1 MPKTSDCTIER
12 GDVMSENRTDVA
24 HSALIFEL
32 GVAIGLAILIIFFEL
47 IPASELGRLSTRTTD
62 SEMEAVETDLAFDD
76 TVEEQEE
83 EVEEEQ
89 EEIEQETEE
98 MVEEI
103 NQDITLSLDDDTE
116 GLETVETID
125 QGDELSDGGQS
136 EEMGPP
142 RFMPAEVF
150 PNCTYKPTP
159 EYPSMAAAAGVE
171 GSVTLW
177 VYVSASGSVSDVRLY
192 NSSGVNS
199 LDQAALSAAW
209 NTGWTP
215 AQNNSIPVGVWTTL
229 TYNFTLTN

>member
-1 MPKTSDCTIER
+1 MAEK
-12 GDVMSENRTDVA
+12 RTDFR
-24 HSALIFEL
+24 HSSLNFEL
-32 GVAIGLAILIIFFEL
+32 GVVIGLAILIFFFEL
-47 IPASELGRLSTRTTD
+47 IPPGEMGRLSTRTSD

-83 EVEEEQ
+83 EVQEEQ
-89 EEIEQETEE
+89 EDIQQETET

-103 NQDITLSLDDDTE
+103 SQTLSLDD
-116 GLETVETID
+116 ETIGLD
-125 QGDELSDGGQS
+125 TVSTINQGDELSDGQS

-159 EYPSMAAAAGVE
+159 DYPSMAAQAGVE

-177 VYVSASGSVSDVRLY
+177 VYVSSDGSVSDVRLY

-199 LDQAALSAAW
+199 LDEAALSAVW
-209 NTGWTP
+209 NTRWTP
-215 AQNNSIPVGVWTTL
+215 AQNNGIPVGVWTTL
-229 TYNFTLTN
+229 TYNFVLTN

>member
-1 MPKTSDCTIER
+1 
-12 GDVMSENRTDVA
+12 MSESRTEFG
-24 HSALIFEL
+24 HPSLNFEL
-32 GVAIGLAILIIFFEL
+32 GVVIGLAILILFFEFL
-47 IPASELGRLSTRTTD
+47 PASELGRLSTRTSD
-62 SEMEAVETDLAFDD
+62 SEMEAVETDIAFDD
-76 TVEEQEE
+76 AVEEQEE

-125 QGDELSDGGQS
+125 QGDELGAGQS

-142 RFMPAEVF
+142 RFMPAEVL
-150 PNCTYKPTP
+150 PVCTYQPRP
-159 EYPSMAAAAGVE
+159 DYPAMAAQAGVE
-171 GSVTLW
+171 GTVTLW
-177 VYVSASGSVSDVRLY
+177 VYVSANGSVSDVRLY

-199 LDQAALSAAW
+199 LDQAALSTAW
-209 NTGWTP
+209 NTSWTP

-229 TYNFTLTN
+229 TVNFTLTD

>member
-1 MPKTSDCTIER
+1 MAEK
-12 GDVMSENRTDVA
+12 RTDFG
-24 HSALIFEL
+24 HSSLNFEL
-32 GVAIGLAILIIFFEL
+32 GVVIGLAILILFFEL
-47 IPASELGRLSTRTTD
+47 IPPGEMGRLSTRTSD
-62 SEMEAVETDLAFDD
+62 SEMEAVETDIAFDD

-89 EEIEQETEE
+89 EDIQQETEE

-103 NQDITLSLDDDTE
+103 SQITLSLDADTT
-116 GLETVETID
+116 GLTTVETIE
-125 QGDELSDGGQS
+125 QGEELTSGQS

-159 EYPSMAAAAGVE
+159 NYPSMAAQAGVE

-177 VYVSASGSVSDVRLY
+177 VYVASDGSVSDVRLY

-199 LDQAALSAAW
+199 LDEAALSAVW
-209 NTGWTP
+209 NTRWTP
-215 AQNNSIPVGVWTTL
+215 AQNNGIPVGVWTTL
-229 TYNFTLTN
+229 TYNFVLTN